1 MFTWL
6 SLHKRKEK
14 NVLLVDKK
22 DFKIIATNINVLNM

>member
-6 SLHKRKEK
+6 SLHKRKEN

-22 DFKIIATNINVLNM
+22 DLKIIATN

>member
-22 DFKIIATNINVLNM
+22 DLKINETN

>member
-22 DFKIIATNINVLNM
+22 DLKINGTN

>member
-6 SLHKRKEK
+6 LLHKRKEK

-22 DFKIIATNINVLNM
+22 DPKIIATN